1 MLILIETAIE
11 KIFAQEKLEARLQ
24 KSWHRQE
31 KRVVVW
37 RPDSRRMAVHHNGR
51 YWFGSLPLGAK
62 DVSIPRR
69 WSPFGEYREAGNLE
83 IAVEINVPWSNDKRV
98 SGFFAK
104 DAATGAVYLMHDGAV
119 GGGRKGVG
127 RTEFLWWSNSKLVSV
142 GGADDVRSGLIV
154 APIDANSTAADVERF
169 IQKVVEF
176 KEAAARGE
184 TTTPQAIAEQ
194 GHFRDYFDEF
204 SGKKRRRRLKEIEYA
219 SRHGDIVR
227 ALHEWRER
235 TLSADEK
242 TFKNVYVDLGVHAG
256 GILRELYEVKS
267 SCDRQALYTAI
278 GQVAVHDDSRNGACK
293 RFVVLPDDEA
303 IPADVRRA
311 LAREGVSLIRFQ
323 LRGAEVRISKPSG

>member
-1 MLILIETAIE
+1 MLILIDSAIE
-11 KIFAQEKLEARLQ
+11 KIHAQEKLEARLR

-37 RPDSRRMAVHHNGR
+37 RPDSRRMTVHHNGR
-51 YWFGSLPLGAK
+51 YWFGSLPLGTQ

-69 WSPFGEYREAGNLE
+69 WSPFGEYRETGNLE
-83 IAVEINVPWSNDKRV
+83 ISVEINVPWSNDKRV

-119 GGGRKGVG
+119 GGGRKG

-154 APIDANSTAADVERF
+154 AAIDASSTAADIERF
-169 IQKVVEF
+169 VRKVIEF
-176 KEAAARGE
+176 KAAAARGE

-194 GHFRDYFDEF
+194 RRFGEYFDEF
-204 SGKKRRRRLKEIEYA
+204 AGKKLRRRLKEIEYT

-235 TLSADEK
+235 TLSTDEK
-242 TFKNVYVDLGVHAG
+242 TFKNAYVDLGVHAG
-256 GILRELYEVKS
+256 GVLRELYEVKS
-267 SCDRQALYTAI
+267 SCDRQVLYTGI
-278 GQVAVHDDSRNGACK
+278 GQVVVHDDSRNRACK
-293 RFVVLPDDEA
+293 RFLVLPDDEA
-303 IPADVRRA
+303 IPADVRRT
-311 LAREGVSLIRFQ
+311 LAREGVSLIRFRIQ
-323 LRGAEVRISKPSG
+323 GDKVRVLERAT